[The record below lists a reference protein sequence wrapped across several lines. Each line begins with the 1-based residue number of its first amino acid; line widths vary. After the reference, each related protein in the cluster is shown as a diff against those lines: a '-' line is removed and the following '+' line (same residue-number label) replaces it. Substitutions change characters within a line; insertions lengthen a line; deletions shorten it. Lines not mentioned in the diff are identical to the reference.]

1 MRHIELSNHECG
13 YLVARTSPVYPFR
26 EAAQASK
33 AVEKVCHKAKKLV
46 ARNSRYRRKAAR
58 PNRATRLAL
67 EAAILL
73 AAPLKVVLAVGVVTA
88 LEASEEDGADREA
101 VPAEAVPTGTRVV
114 LLDTGYGAM
123 GTALLSGTTGVAG
136 AVLRRTAGVEEVALT
151 TGATGVEVA
160 ASTGLGVDEDA
171 TTTGGDETTGVTIG
185 ATGDEETA
193 TGVALVAMTGCV
205 KVQGQSVTVKVV
217 ACKGIRQSTRQIDRF
232 AKMHSR

>member
-1 MRHIELSNHECG
+1 MVDRLEIVKYVPN
-13 YLVARTSPVYPFR
+13 TSIFS
-26 EAAQASK
+26 ADDGCSK
-33 AVEKVCHKAKKLV
+33 WDHGSSWGGA
-46 ARNSRYRRKAAR
+46 
-58 PNRATRLAL
+58 
-67 EAAILL
+67 
-73 AAPLKVVLAVGVVTA
+73 
-88 LEASEEDGADREA
+88 EEDGW
-101 VPAEAVPTGTRVV
+101 
-114 LLDTGYGAM
+114 
-123 GTALLSGTTGVAG
+123 
-136 AVLRRTAGVEEVALT
+136 VEEVALT

-217 ACKGIRQSTRQIDRF
+217 ACKGIRQSTRQIDRV